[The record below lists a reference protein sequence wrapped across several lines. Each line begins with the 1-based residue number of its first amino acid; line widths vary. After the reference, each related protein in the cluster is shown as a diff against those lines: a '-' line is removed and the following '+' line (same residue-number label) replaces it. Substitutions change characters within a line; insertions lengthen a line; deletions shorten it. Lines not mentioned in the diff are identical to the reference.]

1 MSEIWEAH
9 HGRVE
14 GGTRLGGE
22 RGQDRWAA
30 WLASRRHGDDPEQ
43 LQRTLTYLA
52 PIRDRVIANA
62 DLTTGD
68 RVLDVGCGDG
78 LIAFAALE
86 AVGPDGSVIFSDI
99 SADLLQRCRDLVA
112 ITQPAG
118 IVQFLQAG
126 AADLSAIPGGSLDA
140 VTLRSVLIYEGD
152 KPAAFD
158 EFHRVL
164 RAGGRLSMFEPIN
177 RFGFP
182 EPPGRFFGYDVTAVP
197 NLAATLRD
205 VYEAIQPPATDPM
218 LTFDE
223 RDLLGMAER
232 AGFVE
237 VHLQLQADIE
247 PTKPMAWTTFLHS
260 SGNPTIPTLTEAIN
274 DALTPSQSAELT
286 ACLQPQ
292 VEQGIGQRRMA
303 VAYLHATA

>member
-1 MSEIWEAH
+1 M
-9 HGRVE
+9 
-14 GGTRLGGE
+14 GGE
-22 RGQDRWAA
+22 RGEDRWAA

-43 LQRTLTYLA
+43 LRRTLTYLA

-62 DLTTGD
+62 DLTAGD

-86 AVGPDGSVIFSDI
+86 AVGADGSVIFSDI

-112 ITQPAG
+112 DTQPAG
-118 IVQFLQAG
+118 TVEFLQAG
-126 AADLSAIPGGSLDA
+126 AADLSAISDGSLDA
-140 VTLRSVLIYEGD
+140 VTLRSVLIYEPN
-152 KPAAFD
+152 KATAFD

-164 RAGGRLSMFEPIN
+164 RVGGRLSMFEPIN
-177 RFGFP
+177 RFAFP
-182 EPPGRFFGYDVTAVP
+182 EPPGRFLGYDVTAVP
-197 NLAATLRD
+197 DLAAAVRD
-205 VYEAIQPPATDPM
+205 VYETIQPPATDPM

-223 RDLLGMAER
+223 HDLLDMAEGV
-232 AGFVE
+232 GFTQ

-247 PTKPMAWTTFLHS
+247 PTDPMAWTTLLHS

-274 DALTPSQSAELT
+274 DALTPAQSAELA

-292 VEQGIGQRRMA
+292 VEHGTGQRRMA
-303 VAYLHATA
+303 VAYVQAIA